1 MIKKLMNFTRKGRIL
16 LAAAAMM
23 ATGVVALGPSTS
35 GASANGVMTLGWGDY
50 GNAFSNNFNP
60 YSATS
65 VTLGEGAVYEPLWYF
80 DPADGSQTHPWLATS
95 YAWSNSGKTLT
106 FQLQHGVN
114 WSDGKPFTSADVAFT
129 FNLMKKDPSINKYA
143 LPIASATAKGKYA
156 VVVNFT
162 TQAYTDLSYV
172 AGDIYILP
180 QHIWSKVKN
189 PATYVASYP
198 VGTGAYKVSSV
209 TAAAITLVANKH
221 YYMKGLPKI
230 GKVEALFYNGNIPLD
245 TAIESGS
252 IDWGGAFIPNIKT
265 AYLALNKKYYNEDL
279 PAAMA
284 NIIPNVKTGPMSD
297 VAVRRAFSDAIDRAT
312 IDQDVYDGQLG
323 FVSSTGL
330 VTPLF
335 KSVLNPAYD
344 PPTMATAGP
353 NVSAA
358 KAALVADGYT
368 MGSDGFY
375 QKNGQG
381 LTITVTVPSGWTDYQ
396 QLLQLMTTEEAAA
409 GINMQVSAPA
419 QATALA
425 DLASGNFQ
433 AQIMYYGFT
442 TSPWVYL
449 DQMAGPVASSVG
461 NQGGFSNAT
470 ENADLK
476 AIAKMPNESTAAA
489 KKDFYAIEKIV
500 SSQVARIPVVVQQ
513 GDAEFNGNVVK
524 NFPTPQNPYA
534 ESASGIYPSAGW
546 AMSRIE
552 LVK

>member
-1 MIKKLMNFTRKGRIL
+1 MAKKGRLL

-23 ATGVVALGPSTS
+23 ATGVVAVGAGTS
-35 GASANGVMTLGWGDY
+35 GASSNGVMTLGWGDY
-50 GNAFSNNFNP
+50 GNAFTNNFNP

-65 VTLGEGAVYEPLWYF
+65 ATLGEGAVYEPLWYF
-80 DPADGSQTHPWLATS
+80 DPADGAVTHPWLATS
-95 YAWSNSGKTLT
+95 YAWSNGGKTLT
-106 FQLQHGVN
+106 FQLQHGVT

-129 FNLMKKDPSINKYA
+129 FNLMKKDPSINKYS
-143 LPIASATAKGKYA
+143 LPIASATVSGQYTA
-156 VVVNFT
+156 VIHFT
-162 TQAYTDLSYV
+162 TQAYTDLSYA
-172 AGDIYILP
+172 AGNIYILP
-180 QHIWSKVKN
+180 EHIWSAVKD

-198 VGTGAYKVSSV
+198 VGTGAYTVSSV
-209 TAAAITLVANKH
+209 TANAITLVANKH
-221 YYMKGLPKI
+221 YYVKGLPKI
-230 GKVEALFYNGNIPLD
+230 NKVEALFFNGNTPLD
-245 TAIESGS
+245 AAIESGS

-265 AYLALNKKYYNEDL
+265 SYLALNKNYYNENL

-297 VAVRRAFSDAIDRAT
+297 LAVRTAFSDAIDRAT
-312 IDQDVYDGQLG
+312 INQDVYAGQLAYA
-323 FVSSTGL
+323 SSTGL

-335 KSVLNPAYD
+335 KSVLNPAYN
-344 PPTMATAGP
+344 PPTAATAGP

-368 MGSDGFY
+368 MGSGGFY
-375 QKNGQG
+375 QKGGQQ
-381 LTITVTVPSGWTDYQ
+381 LNITVTVPGGWTDYQ
-396 QLLQLMTTEEAAA
+396 QALQLITTEEAAV

-449 DQMAGPVASSVG
+449 NQMAGPVPSSVG
-461 NQGGFSNAT
+461 NQGGFHNAT
-470 ENADLK
+470 VNADLA
-476 AIAKMPNESTAAA
+476 AISKMTNESSPAAV
-489 KKDFYAIEKIV
+489 KDFYAIEKIV
-500 SSQVARIPVVVQQ
+500 SSQVARIPLFAQQ
-513 GDAEFNGNVVK
+513 GDAEFNGNVIK

-534 ESASGIYPSAGW
+534 ESAAGIYPSAGW

>member
-1 MIKKLMNFTRKGRIL
+1 MIKRTMDFGKKGRIL
-16 LAAAAMM
+16 LAAVAMM
-23 ATGVVALGPSTS
+23 ATGVVSLGTGTS

-50 GNAFSNNFNP
+50 GNAFTNNFNP

-65 VTLGEGAVYEPLWYF
+65 ATLGEGAVYEPLWFF
-80 DPADGSQTHPWLATS
+80 DPASGSQTHPWLATS

-114 WSDGKPFTSADVAFT
+114 WSDGKPFTSSDVAFT
-129 FNLMKKDPSINKYA
+129 FNLLKKDPSINKYA
-143 LPIASATAKGKYA
+143 LPIASATVKGKYT
-156 VVVNFT
+156 VIVKFT
-162 TQAYTDLSYV
+162 AQAYTDLSYA

-180 QHIWSKVKN
+180 QHVWSKIKN

-209 TAAAITLVANKH
+209 TAAAITLVANKN

-230 GKVEALFYNGNIPLD
+230 GKVEALFFNGNTPLD
-245 TAIESGS
+245 AAIESGS

-265 AYLALNKKYYNEDL
+265 SYLALNKNYKNENL

-284 NIIPNVKTGPMSD
+284 NIIPNVKSGPMSD
-297 VAVRRAFSDAIDRAT
+297 LAVRQAFSDAIDRAT
-312 IDQDVYDGQLG
+312 INQDVYDGQLG
-323 FVSSTGL
+323 FASSTGL

-335 KSVLNPAYD
+335 KSVLNPAYK

-368 MGSDGFY
+368 MGSGGIF
-375 QKNGQG
+375 QKNGQQ
-381 LTITVTVPSGWTDYQ
+381 LSITVTVPGGWTDYQ
-396 QLLQLMTTEEAAA
+396 QALQLMTTEEAAA
-409 GINMQVSAPA
+409 GINMQVSAPT

-449 DQMAGPVASSVG
+449 NQMAGPVPSSVG

-470 ENADLK
+470 VNADLK
-476 AIAKMPNESTAAA
+476 AISTMTNESSPAAV
-489 KKDFYAIEKIV
+489 KDFYAIEKIV
-500 SSQVARIPVVVQQ
+500 SSQVARIPLFAQQ
-513 GDAEFNGNVVK
+513 GDAEFNGNVIK
-524 NFPTPQNPYA
+524 NFPTTQNPYA
-534 ESASGIYPSAGW
+534 ESAAGIYPSAGW